1 MQIHM
6 RGTVCT
12 ITELCLVHQC
22 NVSLSTSNF
31 ILVAWKILGHTHI
44 YVTQHVDILYKAANA
59 FFGANL
65 KLVVIRMNFKLF

>member
-6 RGTVCT
+6 RGTVFT

-22 NVSLSTSNF
+22 NVSLST

-59 FFGANL
+59 FLDANL
-65 KLVVIRMNFKLF
+65 KLVVTCIWMNFKLF

>member
-6 RGTVCT
+6 RGTVFT

-22 NVSLSTSNF
+22 NVSLST

-65 KLVVIRMNFKLF
+65 KLVAIRMNFKLF